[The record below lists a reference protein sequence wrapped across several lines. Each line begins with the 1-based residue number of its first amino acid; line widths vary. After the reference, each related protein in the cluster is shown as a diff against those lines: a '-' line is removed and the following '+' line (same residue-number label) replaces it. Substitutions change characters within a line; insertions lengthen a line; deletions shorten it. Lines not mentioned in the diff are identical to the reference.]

1 MLGKTI
7 HVLLQ
12 LGRFALAIFQLDP
25 VYRLR

>member
-12 LGRFALAIFQLDP
+12 VGRFVLAIFQLDP